1 MPPHLPILPLL
12 SAVPTDT
19 HVAIGWSIAG
29 WTLVHV
35 VAHYINYAGLPDP
48 SVMITSAAGA
58 TGHVLLLCLAL
69 MCVAALPRF
78 RRGKHFHI
86 FMKVHSTG
94 RVSNKQPACLYRT
107 PRLLTAT

>member
-1 MPPHLPILPLL
+1 MPPRHR
-12 SAVPTDT
+12 
-19 HVAIGWSIAG
+19 
-29 WTLVHV
+29 WTLIHV

-94 RVSNKQPACLYRT
+94 RVSNKPAFT
-107 PRLLTAT
+107 AHHASSPQLLTAT

>member
-1 MPPHLPILPLL
+1 MPPSRHR
-12 SAVPTDT
+12 
-19 HVAIGWSIAG
+19 
-29 WTLVHV
+29 WTLIHV

-86 FMKVHSTG
+86 FMKVCTRRDASRT
-94 RVSNKQPACLYRT
+94 RSQPAFT
-107 PRLLTAT
+107 AHHASSPQLLTAT

>member
-1 MPPHLPILPLL
+1 M
-12 SAVPTDT
+12 
-19 HVAIGWSIAG
+19 
-29 WTLVHV
+29 
-35 VAHYINYAGLPDP
+35 
-48 SVMITSAAGA
+48 MITSAAGA

-86 FMKVHSTG
+86 FMKVHTTG